1 MKEALITHLPD
12 DSGRCATARRRDRLA
27 TYQQRKETHMT
38 EAKRLLALAGAVGA
52 LALMLVVGTAAVL
65 AEAPQ
70 AILTVCPP
78 PGTDCDYTT
87 IQAAVDAA
95 DPGDTIQVAQGT
107 YTENL
112 LVDVAVTLEGG
123 YSGPPDWNRDV
134 AMYETVILN
143 DQATTPGDWDGAW
156 IASPSVIS
164 DGAEFRMWYDGHN
177 LDNQVAVGLATS
189 TDGMTWTKSIAN
201 PVLVGTPGEWD
212 GGSGEHSSD
221 VIKEDG
227 IYKMWYEGSADY
239 GVRQTGYATSTNG
252 IDWNKYPGN
261 PVIQAGPE
269 GYDQETAGHGS
280 VLHEGG
286 VYKRWYHA
294 MGDQGAIIAYATA
307 SDEVTWTK
315 QGPVLLP
322 EPSEWDEFTLW
333 GPSVLNLDGTYW
345 MWYAAAGPMG
355 PPAIGVVTSTDGI
368 SWTRFMTGPVVFGDA
383 PIGDPMVISDGGKLK
398 MWYSNYARG
407 TVDYAESEDGINW
420 TLYPENPVLEPGNLA
435 NWGGRPVQLD
445 YGSDG
450 MVLDGFTLTGGD
462 TDAGGGLLIR
472 NGGSALVADCHITGN
487 RAGHW
492 GAGVW
497 VTDVDATIRD
507 STVSNNDCDN
517 GSAGIEV
524 NEDFGLTH
532 LDLLSST
539 VEHNEGGQIGGMQV
553 WGGNASATVVG
564 ATFFDNIGHSDGG
577 GIALNNNATAVVS
590 NTVVYSNTADNAGA
604 GIAVREGSS
613 IMVYG
618 AQIYANTAQ
627 GGQGGGISGEA
638 GDVHL
643 ANSWVVGNVAEAN
656 EGGGIAVGGGGSFY
670 GENNIIAGNYSG
682 TSGGGLWLIHE
693 GPFHLVNS
701 NVVGNDTEEDGGA
714 LSTSYGTQIE
724 LTNTLIIN
732 NGGNTGIGDRD
743 ASGSTFLLNYCDT
756 YGNSPDDTED
766 ITIVRTNCLGTPPED
781 GLDPLFAGGA
791 MPGGVGPAFAE
802 AWLAYDFRLQ
812 DGSPAIDTGTPGGAP
827 AGDIEGTL
835 RDAIPDMGA
844 YEWVEGS
851 YTIYLPLV
859 IKNG

>member
-1 MKEALITHLPD
+1 
-12 DSGRCATARRRDRLA
+12 
-27 TYQQRKETHMT
+27 MT
-38 EAKRLLALAGAVGA
+38 EAKRILALAGAVGA
-52 LALMLVVGTAAVL
+52 LVLMLVVGTAAAL
-65 AEAPQ
+65 AETSQ

-78 PGTDCDYTT
+78 PGTGCDYTT

-112 LVDVAVTLEGG
+112 VVDVAVTLEGG

-134 AMYETVILN
+134 AMYETIILN
-143 DQATTPGDWDGAW
+143 EQATTPGDWDGKQVAKP
-156 IASPSVIS
+156 AVIS
-164 DGAEFRMWYDGHN
+164 DGAELKMWYDGHN
-177 LDNQVAVGLATS
+177 LDDQVAVGLATS
-189 TDGMTWTKSIAN
+189 TDGMTWTKSMAN

-212 GGSGEHSSD
+212 GGSQEHGSY
-221 VIKEDG
+221 VIKEGG

-261 PVIQAGPE
+261 PIIQAGPE
-269 GYDQETAGHGS
+269 GYDQEVAGHGS

-307 SDEVTWTK
+307 PDEVTWTK

-322 EPSEWDEFTLW
+322 EPGEWDGWNLW

-345 MWYAAAGPMG
+345 MWYAAFGPMG

-368 SWTRFMTGPVVFGDA
+368 SWTRFFTGPVVFEFAGV
-383 PIGDPMVISDGGKLK
+383 GDPMVISDSGKLK
-398 MWYSNYARG
+398 MWYNNYERN
-407 TVDYAESEDGINW
+407 TVNYAESEDGINW

-435 NWGGRPVQLD
+435 NWGGRPVHLD

-450 MVLDGFTLTGGD
+450 VVLDGFTLTGGD
-462 TDAGGGLLIR
+462 TFAGGGLLIA
-472 NGGSALVADCHITGN
+472 NGGSALVADCHINGN
-487 RAGHW
+487 QSNAWAG
-492 GAGVW
+492 GVW

-507 STVSNNDCDN
+507 STVSYNNSG

-564 ATFFDNIGHSDGG
+564 ATFFDNIGHSNGG
-577 GIALNNNATAVVS
+577 GIALNNNATAIVS
-590 NTVVYSNTADNAGA
+590 DTAVYSNTADNAGA

-613 IMVYG
+613 ITVYG
-618 AQIYANTAQ
+618 AQIYANQAL
-627 GGQGGGISGEA
+627 G
-638 GDVHL
+638 
-643 ANSWVVGNVAEAN
+643 N
-656 EGGGIAVGGGGSFY
+656 EGGGIAVEAGDLHLDASWVVGNTAENNEGGGISVQNDSSLY
-670 GENNIIAGNYSG
+670 VENSIIAGNASASDG
-682 TSGGGLWLIHE
+682 GGFWFAGGGPSRIVNSDIMGNDADGDGGGLAATN
-693 GPFHLVNS
+693 GVQ
-701 NVVGNDTEEDGGA
+701 V
-714 LSTSYGTQIE
+714 E
-724 LTNTLIIN
+724 LTNTLVIN
-732 NGGNTGIGDRD
+732 NGGATGIGDPD

-756 YGNSPDDTED
+756 YGNSPDGTEGV
-766 ITIVRTNCLGTPPED
+766 TIVRTNCLGTPPED

-791 MPGGVGPAFAE
+791 MPGGVGPAYAE

-812 DGSPAIDTGTPGGAP
+812 DGSPAIDTGTPDGAP
-827 AGDIEGTL
+827 ADDIEGTL
-835 RDAIPDMGA
+835 RDATPDMGA

-851 YTIYLPLV
+851 HTIYLPLI